1 MLAPS
6 VFTPG
11 NLPIITSANVVA
23 PGEIPRLELLI
34 LFEVSTVEDLQLK
47 KNVSTEI
54 SKILF
59 IINFL

>member
-6 VFTPG
+6 VFNPG

-23 PGEIPRLELLI
+23 PGEMPKLELLI

-47 KNVSTEI
+47 K
-54 SKILF
+54 KC
-59 IINFL
+59 